1 MCDVCLVFIS
11 ILINYSN
18 EFIMQIRMG
27 IENVVCAIVVS
38 LVTINTR
45 RNTQSH
51 TNWWRESY
59 TFIVMRMQKP
69 RADEIIR
76 NKYSNMFPWIHNN
89 PLVYGFVIQYH
100 LWEFI
105 RINSRR
111 RIQSAHAGSGVRQK
125 DKQTE
130 PKKKKTVMRLL
141 FFIFLSASFTY
152 NHLARCCDWWHFN
165 SFLHLSPQS
174 FRFHNNHIN
183 LLIEKIKTHLIKSIR

>member
-130 PKKKKTVMRLL
+130 PKKKKKKQWWDYYSSFFSRPRSRIIIWHAVVIGGILTL
-141 FFIFLSASFTY
+141 FCIYRRSPSASTTIISIY
-152 NHLARCCDWWHFN
+152 
-165 SFLHLSPQS
+165 LSRKLKP
-174 FRFHNNHIN
+174 I
-183 LLIEKIKTHLIKSIR
+183 